1 MNNENQNKQIENLLR
16 EFDRKIE
23 AQNLTPETGSISV
36 EQKLANLNFDT
47 VLNDQER
54 EELDRKTKNMPI
66 VRLAWLRNIEKLIK
80 NGNFG
85 FFVCWLCFS

>member
-23 AQNLTPETGSISV
+23 AQNFTPETSSISV

-47 VLNDQER
+47 ILNDQER
-54 EELDRKTKNMPI
+54 E
-66 VRLAWLRNIEKLIK
+66 
-80 NGNFG
+80 
-85 FFVCWLCFS
+85 